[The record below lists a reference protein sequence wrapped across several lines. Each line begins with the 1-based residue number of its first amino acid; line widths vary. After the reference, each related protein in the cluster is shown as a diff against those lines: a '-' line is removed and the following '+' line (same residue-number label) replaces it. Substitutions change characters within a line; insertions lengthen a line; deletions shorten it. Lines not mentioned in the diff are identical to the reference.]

1 MESMKLRKDRYGYEQ
16 RIKNGG
22 LVFYVCTFATI
33 VNVLLYYI
41 DFYVKVPVG
50 LHTTQYWFV
59 EHCTDIGLNPW
70 VGAILTVLVA
80 AGVAV
85 AGYFAREKRKYYVF
99 MAGALLFSMDIL
111 GVFTGDTQIMSFA
124 GEDVFATYDKM
135 LILLFD
141 VYGAFM
147 LFSGYRSMRKI
158 NEIDA
163 QVKELGM
170 MPIPADDNP
179 LKDMSKS
186 EREAY
191 EKESR
196 RGLVGKMF
204 SPANKAEESVVSIDH
219 SAAWPEPA
227 QSGKKA
233 KAERIARED
242 AQAAAE
248 SEQAE

>member
-16 RIKNGG
+16 RIRNGG
-22 LVFYVCTFATI
+22 LVFYVCAFSTI
-33 VNVLLYYI
+33 FNVIMYYI
-41 DFYVKVPVG
+41 NFYVKMPVG
-50 LHTTQYWFV
+50 LHTTQYWLV
-59 EHCTDIGLNPW
+59 ENCEQIGLAPW
-70 VGAILTVLVA
+70 LGVVLTVLVA

-99 MAGALLFSMDIL
+99 MAGALLFSMDVL
-111 GVFTGDTQIMSFA
+111 GVFTGQTLIFNFTGTDMMQA
-124 GEDVFATYDKM
+124 YDSM

-147 LFSGYRSMRKI
+147 LYSGYRSMRKI

-163 QVKELGM
+163 QIREKGWT
-170 MPIPADDNP
+170 PIPADDNP
-179 LKDMSKS
+179 LTSMTKE
-186 EREAY
+186 ERAAY
-191 EKESR
+191 EKENK

-219 SAAWPEPA
+219 AATAWPEPA

-242 AQAAAE
+242 AEAAE